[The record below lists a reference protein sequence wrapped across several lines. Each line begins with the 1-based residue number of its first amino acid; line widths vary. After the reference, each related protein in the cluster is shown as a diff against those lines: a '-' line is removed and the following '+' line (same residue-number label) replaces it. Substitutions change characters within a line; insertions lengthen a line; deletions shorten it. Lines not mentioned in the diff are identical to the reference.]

1 MLYNFLLMAFK
12 IPFDKYYLW
21 CDSESL
27 ILFSSLVLGTD
38 LEELCITLAI
48 ASAVEVNSGLSWR
61 TFTRLYQINLL
72 NMKTS
77 NSAKEKLI
85 KLFIGNYLSSKLF
98 LTDVSLLLGFE
109 DFLLGAKKAKPQ
121 TKTMIIESSTRSGL
135 DNTSRK
141 I

>member
-1 MLYNFLLMAFK
+1 M
-12 IPFDKYYLW
+12 PFDIYYLW
-21 CDSESL
+21 RNSESP
-27 ILFSSLVLGTD
+27 ILFLSLDLGTD
-38 LEELCITLAI
+38 LEEVCITLAI

-61 TFTRLYQINLL
+61 IFTRLYQINLL

-77 NSAKEKLI
+77 NLAKEKLI
-85 KLFIGNYLSSKLF
+85 KLIIGNYLSSKRF
-98 LTDVSLLLGFE
+98 LTDASLLLDFK
-109 DFLLGAKKAKPQ
+109 DFLLGDKKAKPQ

>member
-1 MLYNFLLMAFK
+1 MAFK

-85 KLFIGNYLSSKLF
+85 KLFIGNYLSSKRF
-98 LTDVSLLLGFE
+98 LTDVSLLLGFN

-135 DNTSRK
+135 DNTSWK

>member
-1 MLYNFLLMAFK
+1 MAFN

-85 KLFIGNYLSSKLF
+85 KLCIGNYLSSKRF
-98 LTDVSLLLGFE
+98 LTDVSLLLGFK